1 MQLTSSSL
9 AAFVLA
15 TTASI
20 DARWMSTSM
29 LRPKRDTA
37 SAVQTELDS
46 RCDAGQLIIDIPYA
60 VDKESK
66 LLELTS
72 GSCTAA
78 DTDHVVF
85 RHDMDAK
92 KATVT
97 VSIEDCGLAAVL
109 YDKPVSSKSLYMAT
123 AYVSIGLR
131 DDAADRDYVY
141 YSATLGTECGTKD
154 VYTVEFEYGEIEGVE
169 IDPEDDPLDP
179 ATCDKDA
186 NGNCII
192 PAYTTFDLSF
202 AEYTSDAFDTL
213 ATTETKQTTAGQ
225 RVYLKLSAADLP
237 DTKEVMINKCTVTRG
252 DDTSVVGQLFDSAT
266 SCKNDYIGLQIENK
280 GDSVEMSHRLFLF
293 GSKVKSTFTLSC
305 EVHVCDKTDDSSQCA
320 TIEDQCKA

>member
-97 VSIEDCGLAAVL
+97 VSIEDCGLA
-109 YDKPVSSKSLYMAT
+109 
-123 AYVSIGLR
+123 
-131 DDAADRDYVY
+131 
-141 YSATLGTECGTKD
+141 
-154 VYTVEFEYGEIEGVE
+154 TVQSVQNE
-169 IDPEDDPLDP
+169 
-179 ATCDKDA
+179 
-186 NGNCII
+186 
-192 PAYTTFDLSF
+192 TF
-202 AEYTSDAFDTL
+202 
-213 ATTETKQTTAGQ
+213 
-225 RVYLKLSAADLP
+225 
-237 DTKEVMINKCTVTRG
+237 
-252 DDTSVVGQLFDSAT
+252 
-266 SCKNDYIGLQIENK
+266 
-280 GDSVEMSHRLFLF
+280 
-293 GSKVKSTFTLSC
+293 
-305 EVHVCDKTDDSSQCA
+305 
-320 TIEDQCKA
+320 